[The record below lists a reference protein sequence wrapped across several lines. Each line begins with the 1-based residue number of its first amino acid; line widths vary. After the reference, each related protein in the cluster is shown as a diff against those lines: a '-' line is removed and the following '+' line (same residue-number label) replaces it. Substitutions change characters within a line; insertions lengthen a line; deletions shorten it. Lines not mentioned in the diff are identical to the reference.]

1 MVSIHIF
8 GMHYLT
14 PNYGNEWLVIY
25 SIYNYT
31 EGNDSS
37 SDLNYS
43 IVKLY
48 GINAQILKANTRIEP
63 GRVYMGTNCKLQTL
77 PENSQPRICC

>member
-1 MVSIHIF
+1 MS
-8 GMHYLT
+8 GTHYLT

-31 EGNDSS
+31 EENDSS
-37 SDLNYS
+37 SDLSYS

-63 GRVYMGTNCKLQTL
+63 GMVYMNCKLQKL
-77 PENSQPRICC
+77 PETSRARICC